1 MSTKLTRKALYDLVW
16 SKPRTTLAKEMGVS
30 DVWIGKQCRA
40 LNVPAPPPGYWAN
53 RAAGGK
59 PKAKYLRP
67 PLTYTVAEHM
77 QEDHDNAAT
86 GLEGFDAE
94 DFEQAVPPAP
104 TYSGTL
110 EEAVARYTGLVRAK
124 AVRRRNA
131 AQHLVVQR
139 LLAEDERRAA
149 QASPFSWEQ
158 PVYQG
163 AQGRVIL
170 EAICRI
176 AWHWTDSGF
185 RVAASGGRTIELSVS
200 GAGQASRFEFRA
212 APASPREGQ
221 RGRPPTRTAL
231 EFWLDPDRDARR
243 KADKPALVFNTM
255 DTVTVDALTALVI
268 ASWERRIREWFRWR
282 HHHIVESRQR
292 AVRAIEA
299 AERHER
305 ERREVEIRALHNRR
319 QRLLLRA
326 IDRVGRAQE
335 IRAFVAELAAR
346 QASGGADEEGF
357 TQWKVWAL
365 GQADALDLLVQP
377 PAVLAE
383 WVRGFELGTEN
394 AMLLR
399 APRLDE

>member
-1 MSTKLTRKALYDLVW
+1 MSARLTRRDLYDLVW

-77 QEDHDNAAT
+77 QEEHDNAAT
-86 GLEGFDAE
+86 GLERFDAE
-94 DFEQAVPPAP
+94 DFGQVVPAAPAF
-104 TYSGTL
+104 SGTL
-110 EEAVARYTGLVRAK
+110 EEAVARYTGLARAK

-131 AQHLVVQR
+131 GPHPVVQR

-158 PVYQG
+158 PLYRG
-163 AQGRVIL
+163 AHGRVIL
-170 EAICRI
+170 DAIGRT

-212 APASPREGQ
+212 APAPRREGQ

-231 EFWLDPDRDARR
+231 EFWLDPDRDVRR

-255 DTVTVDALTALVI
+255 DAATVDSLTALVI
-268 ASWERRIREWFRWR
+268 TSWERRVREWFRWR
-282 HHHIVESRQR
+282 HHHIVESRER
-292 AVRAIEA
+292 AVRAIEEA
-299 AERHER
+299 ARRER
-305 ERREVEIRALHNRR
+305 ERSEAEVRALHSRR
-319 QRLLLRA
+319 QRLLLRT
-326 IDRVGRAQE
+326 IDRTRRAQE
-335 IRAFVAELAAR
+335 IRAFVADLAAS
-346 QASGGADEEGF
+346 QATGDVDEEGLAR
-357 TQWKVWAL
+357 WKVWAL
-365 GQADALDLLVQP
+365 AQADALDLRVQP

-383 WVRGFELGTEN
+383 WVRGFELG
-394 AMLLR
+394 A
-399 APRLDE
+399 AKPD